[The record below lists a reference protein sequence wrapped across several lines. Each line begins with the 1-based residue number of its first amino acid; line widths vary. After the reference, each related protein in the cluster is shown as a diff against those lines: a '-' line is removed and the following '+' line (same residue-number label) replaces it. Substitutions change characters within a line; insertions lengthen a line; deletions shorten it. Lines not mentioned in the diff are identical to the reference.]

1 MLVAPLQ
8 LLLPQGLCSCAT
20 RFVPFGAVHH
30 LPTIALTNATGDLI
44 YAGLRDG
51 FRGRTFGGPPPAPPG
66 ASSDDLAAGAGALL
80 RGMADAGYA
89 LRAEVSATGPGG
101 FTVSLTGPCNLWA
114 LRALGSRGAAV
125 VNAYDVLALDSWL
138 RASGR
143 SAAVELELTE
153 SGVNETWTLM
163 A

>member
-1 MLVAPLQ
+1 M
-8 LLLPQGLCSCAT
+8 AT
-20 RFVPFGAVHH
+20 CVFLILGRPSKFKPFYSSA
-30 LPTIALTNATGDLI
+30 
-44 YAGLRDG
+44 
-51 FRGRTFGGPPPAPPG
+51 
-66 ASSDDLAAGAGALL
+66 ASDVFK
-80 RGMADAGYA
+80 RQGYA